1 MAHDT
6 ELTGSMLSLPHCN
19 VFCTP
24 MYKGTQLSV
33 AFFATC
39 AGYLGLLEKCFKK
52 KLSLSHVMK
61 HLRVSSQSYNL
72 SNISKCSIISCN
84 VYNSA

>member
-39 AGYLGLLEKCFKK
+39 AGYLGLLVLQKET
-52 KLSLSHVMK
+52 LSFSCYET
-61 HLRVSSQSYNL
+61 SQSFFTVL
-72 SNISKCSIISCN
+72 QFKQHLKMQHNILQC
-84 VYNSA
+84 VQ